1 MKRTKGE
8 TMAENREM
16 SGVLFRNRR
25 KVQEKH
31 PDYTGSCK
39 IDGKVYYVSA
49 WIKVSAE
56 GTKYFS
62 MAYTERI
69 VDEGNNPIS
78 HPQEDTI

>member
-1 MKRTKGE
+1 
-8 TMAENREM
+8 MAENREM

-25 KVQEKH
+25 KAQEKH

-39 IDGKVYYVSA
+39 IGGKVYYVSA
-49 WIKVSAE
+49 WIKESGE

-78 HPQEDTI
+78 HPQDDTI

>member
-1 MKRTKGE
+1 
-8 TMAENREM
+8 MAENREM

-25 KVQEKH
+25 KSQEKH

-49 WIKVSAE
+49 WIKESAE

-69 VDEGNNPIS
+69 VYEGNNPIS

>member
-1 MKRTKGE
+1 
-8 TMAENREM
+8 MAENRDM

-25 KVQEKH
+25 KAKETH

-39 IDGKVYYVSA
+39 VDGKDYYVSA
-49 WIKVSAE
+49 WIKESN

-69 VDEGNNPIS
+69 DVEQDKTNGRA
-78 HPQEDTI
+78 QEDTL